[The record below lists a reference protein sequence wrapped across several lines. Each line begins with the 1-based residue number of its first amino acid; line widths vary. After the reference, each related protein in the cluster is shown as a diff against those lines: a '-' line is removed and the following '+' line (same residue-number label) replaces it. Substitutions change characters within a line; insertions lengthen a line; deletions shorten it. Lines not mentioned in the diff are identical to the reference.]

1 MGKFTFVKVKDI
13 NKTIGDR
20 IKIAR
25 ISRNLS
31 QDSIAEDLGISVSA
45 YSNMERG
52 VVDITVNRIM
62 KVAEIL
68 KIKWPFLLGI
78 SNESDS
84 DFEKNLILL
93 ADKKESSGSS
103 GIKKKT
109 FDIEKEI
116 QSMKNEI
123 GKLKKKK

>member
-1 MGKFTFVKVKDI
+1 MKVSDI
-13 NKTIGDR
+13 NKIIGSR

-31 QDSIAEDLGISVSA
+31 QDSIAEDLGISVAA

-52 VVDITVNRIM
+52 VVDITVKRIM

-68 KIKWPFLLGI
+68 KIKWAFLLGI
-78 SNESDS
+78 SEESDS

-93 ADKKESSGSS
+93 ADKNLGYRTTGSKNKS
-103 GIKKKT
+103 LD
-109 FDIEKEI
+109 FEKEI
-116 QSMKNEI
+116 QMMKDEI
-123 GKLKKKK
+123 VKLKKKK

>member
-1 MGKFTFVKVKDI
+1 MKIDSI
-13 NKTIGDR
+13 NKQIGGR

-68 KIKWPFLLGI
+68 KIKWLYLLGI
-78 SNESDS
+78 SGETEME
-84 DFEKNLILL
+84 FEKSLQIL
-93 ADKKESSGSS
+93 ADPKEDYKNSKTKNTVDIEEE
-103 GIKKKT
+103 IKKLK
-109 FDIEKEI
+109 I
-116 QSMKNEI
+116 EI

>member
-1 MGKFTFVKVKDI
+1 MKVKDT
-13 NKTIGDR
+13 NKVIGDR

-68 KIKWPFLLGI
+68 KIKWSFLLGI

-84 DFEKNLILL
+84 DFEKNLMIL
-93 ADKKESSGSS
+93 ADKKENYGASVN
-103 GIKKKT
+103 KKKT

-116 QSMKNEI
+116 QLMKDEI
-123 GKLKKKK
+123 GKLKKK